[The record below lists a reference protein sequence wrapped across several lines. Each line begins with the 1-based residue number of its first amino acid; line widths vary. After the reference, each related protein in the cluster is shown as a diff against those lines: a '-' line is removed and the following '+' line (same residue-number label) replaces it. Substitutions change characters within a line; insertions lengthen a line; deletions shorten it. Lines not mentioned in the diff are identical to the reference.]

1 MQETSDHSMKP
12 AGREVRWQSAP
23 TRDVVTKDIVTWLL
37 AIAVLAFPLAAC
49 ADGSGAMEERPAD
62 GVNAAVTTDQ
72 AESAEEGEAPG
83 GEDEATEEDD
93 APVLVGEVSRSEVE
107 SAVPEWVTT
116 QMESAPD
123 VAAVEALAGVE
134 PGAAVTVYLGTW
146 CSDSQRELARLWRG
160 FDDAGLGVMVE
171 PPFDLTYVAV
181 DRDKVEP
188 AGRLEGVG
196 LEFVPT
202 FVVVRGGEE
211 VGRVVE
217 IAPNGIEHD
226 LLALLSGEAEGVV
239 SGREDLGG
247 AGRDAILG
255 SDEDTGGEAETG
267 SEPETGSQGADS
279 PPEDGAGG

>member
-1 MQETSDHSMKP
+1 MQETRDHAKKAAEPEPWRRST
-12 AGREVRWQSAP
+12 AVRAVRSVL
-23 TRDVVTKDIVTWLL
+23 TGLL
-37 AIAVLAFPLAAC
+37 ALAVLAVPLAAC
-49 ADGSGAMEERPAD
+49 AGSSGTAAGVAAGAATAERSAD
-62 GVNAAVTTDQ
+62 RANAAANTD
-72 AESAEEGEAPG
+72 AAAGA
-83 GEDEATEEDD
+83 EDD
-93 APVLVGEVSRSEVE
+93 ADPAAEAEDDTPVLVGVVSRSEVE
-107 SAVPEWVTT
+107 AAVPEWVTT

-160 FDDAGLGVMVE
+160 FDDAGVGVMVE
-171 PPFDLTYVAV
+171 PSFDLTYVAV

-188 AGRLEGVG
+188 ADRLEGVG

-202 FVVVRGGEE
+202 FVVVRGGAE

-217 IAPNGIEHD
+217 LAPNGIEHD
-226 LLALLSGEAEGVV
+226 LLALLSGEAEGVI

-255 SDEDTGGEAETG
+255 DDAEAGGDEDTGPQDADASTG
-267 SEPETGSQGADS
+267 
-279 PPEDGAGG
+279 DGAGG